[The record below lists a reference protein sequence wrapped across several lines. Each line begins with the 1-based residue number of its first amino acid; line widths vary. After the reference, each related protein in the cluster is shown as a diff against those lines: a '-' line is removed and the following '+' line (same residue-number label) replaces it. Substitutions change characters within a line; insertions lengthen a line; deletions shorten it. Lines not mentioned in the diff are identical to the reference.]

1 MSTIIAPTPA
11 QWAVLEALG
20 LTQQTSFLI
29 IPPYEAGAITA
40 QHGISLHTGQAV
52 EACSAFGEDEVFIT
66 FISADH
72 YLMEEI
78 VEELLG
84 KDDEDDEGD
93 EDAAEADDPAAL
105 LSDSELAQGIRDLLR

>member
-84 KDDEDDEGD
+84 KDDKDD